1 MTNFDNFSAKG
12 SLGSWQHASRLY
24 VDGNMRLAPK
34 VKFLYHVVL
43 NINPQAN
50 IPALNNNNILEI
62 NLLAKTV
69 DLPRYRTQVQSVHQ
83 YNRKKLI
90 QTGVE
95 YQPINIEFHDDNA
108 GLTSLLW
115 ESYFRYYYADSTYS
129 SSNGVG
135 SPDTTAAPYTKIE
148 QSKNRVYGNSSQNS
162 FAYGLDRP
170 NKVQFFDSIQI
181 FQLHPQNGEYTF
193 TSFTLVNP
201 IIEVFEHDTM
211 DQTASEFVLNR
222 MTIGYEAVQYGR
234 NILKEGSSPTGFAD
248 IHYDKQPSG
257 YGTGS
262 LSNAAVKGS
271 QASDFERIAPSNQA
285 TQQQFQNQSSA
296 PITQRSTEVESQNGV
311 IFPKSSTQTE
321 VTEAVPKTF
330 NV

>member
-12 SLGSWQHASRLY
+12 SLGNWQHASRLY
-24 VDGNMRLAPK
+24 VDGNYRLTPK
-34 VKFLYHVVL
+34 LKFLYHVVL
-43 NINPQAN
+43 NINPAAN

-69 DLPRYRTQVQSVHQ
+69 DLPKYRTQVQAVHQ

-115 ESYFRYYYADSTYS
+115 ESYFRYYYADSTYA

-135 SPDTTAAPYTKIE
+135 SPDNKAVPFTKIE
-148 QSKNRVYGNSSQNS
+148 NSKNRVYGNSSQNS

-181 FQLHPQNGEYTF
+181 FQLHPQNGNYTF

-222 MTIGYEAVQYGR
+222 MTLGYEAVQYGR
-234 NILKEGSSPTGFAD
+234 NTIQEGSSPTGFTD
-248 IHYDKQPSG
+248 LHYDNQPSG
-257 YGTGS
+257 FGS
-262 LSNAAVKGS
+262 SNSSNSSIKGS
-271 QASDFERIAPSNQA
+271 QRNDFERVTPSNQN
-285 TQQQFQNQSSA
+285 TQQQFQNLSSA
-296 PITQRSTEVESQNGV
+296 PVVARSTEVESQNGV
-311 IFPKSSTQTE
+311 IFPKSSTQTSI
-321 VTEAVPKTF
+321 TEAVQKIFGT
-330 NV
+330 